1 MINTKTISQPIS
13 IVLNLYLIHIF
24 LLGDTMKEKFIKSTI
39 ILVIGGFITKI
50 LGMLIRIITTRYI
63 GTEGIGLYML
73 VLPSFNLFITIA
85 TFSLPISI
93 SKIVAEESRNNKI
106 LILGIIPIALIFN
119 IILILLIIYLSPI
132 IATNLL
138 SNSNL
143 KLPIIATS
151 LTLPFITLSS
161 IIRGYFFGKQK
172 MIPHVTSNII
182 EQIIRI
188 ICIILI
194 TPILLKKNIIY
205 AVTSLVIFNIISEMF
220 SIIVLLLF
228 LPKKVKIKKS
238 DLKFNIINTKDI
250 FNIAIPNTTS
260 RLISAIGLF
269 LEPIIITFVLLKLGF
284 SNDYITNEYGIISG
298 YVLPMVSMPSFLSG
312 AISNALLPVITKYHT
327 LGKKELLNKKIKQ
340 AIFISLAIGLPFTII
355 LMLFPNFCLD
365 LIFNNIEG
373 SYYLRI
379 AAPIYLISY
388 IQGPIIS
395 ALQAMN
401 KSKIIMK
408 SNIIGVSIKTIA
420 LFLLTF
426 LNIGM
431 RSFLYAILIYN
442 LFITIYQ
449 IKALK
454 KDK

>member
-1 MINTKTISQPIS
+1 
-13 IVLNLYLIHIF
+13 
-24 LLGDTMKEKFIKSTI
+24 MKEKFIKSTI
-39 ILVIGGFITKI
+39 ILVIGGLITKV
-50 LGMLIRIITTRYI
+50 LGMVIRIIMTRYI
-63 GTEGIGLYML
+63 KTEGIGLYML

-93 SKIVAEESRNNKI
+93 SKIVAEESRDNKK
-106 LILGIIPIALIFN
+106 LIIGIVPIALIFN
-119 IILILLIIYLSPI
+119 IILMFIIISSSTF
-132 IATNLL
+132 IANNLL
-138 SNSNL
+138 SNPNL
-143 KLPIIATS
+143 KLPIIASS

-161 IIRGYFFGKQK
+161 IARGYFFGKQK

-182 EQIIRI
+182 EQIVRI

-194 TPILLKKNIIY
+194 TPLLLKKGIIY
-205 AVTSLVIFNIISEMF
+205 AVTGLILFNILSELA
-220 SIIVLLLF
+220 SILILILF

-250 FNIAIPNTTS
+250 FNIALPNTTS
-260 RLISAIGLF
+260 RLISSIGLF
-269 LEPIIITFVLLKLGF
+269 LEPIIITFVLSHLGF
-284 SNDYITNEYGIISG
+284 SNTYITSEYGIMNG

-327 LGKKELLNKKIKQ
+327 MGKKQLLNKKIKQ
-340 AIFISLAIGLPFTII
+340 AIIISLAIGIPFTILLI
-355 LMLFPNFCLD
+355 TFPKLCLN

-373 SYYLRI
+373 AHYLRI

-395 ALQAMN
+395 ALQAMD
-401 KSKIIMK
+401 KSKTIMK
-408 SNIIGVSIKTIA
+408 SNIIATTIKTLS
-420 LFLLTF
+420 LFFLTY

-431 RSFLYAILIYN
+431 ISFLYASLIYN
-442 LFITIYQ
+442 IFITIYQ

-454 KDK
+454 KDI